1 MAAKQKELITEEPMI
16 AEPNQLAVVSA
27 TPMTI
32 IQNAVASG
40 IGADE
45 LEKLLAM
52 QERWEANRARE
63 AYNAAMSEAQR
74 EMPGV
79 IRDKLNSH
87 LKSKYARLETV
98 DAAIKPVYS
107 KHGFSL
113 SFGTL
118 PDALP
123 DHCHISCEC
132 RHSGGH
138 VEKFEGNFPLDLK
151 GLAGGANKTP
161 IQAMGSTISY
171 ARRYLTLM
179 IFNVAVLDEDN
190 DGNGAGAERINEGEI
205 AAINKELERIFPDD
219 RAGVVMRM
227 LTLAE
232 VETIPEIP
240 KTKFQLILK
249 KLRAKADEYSK

>member
-1 MAAKQKELITEEPMI
+1 MAVKQKELITEEPMI

-179 IFNVAVLDEDN
+179 IFNVAVLDEDD
-190 DGNGAGAERINEGEI
+190 DGNGAPEFIDKGQVARLE
-205 AAINKELERIFPDD
+205 KELKLIPPAEDALGRLLRWAKIE
-219 RAGVVMRM
+219 
-227 LTLAE
+227 TLAE
-232 VETIPEIP
+232 LPRDRFELALQNLVNEAR
-240 KTKFQLILK
+240 KFN
-249 KLRAKADEYSK
+249 S

>member
-1 MAAKQKELITEEPMI
+1 MI

-190 DGNGAGAERINEGEI
+190 DGNGTLECIDRGQI
-205 AAINKELERIFPDD
+205 AALEKELAHIPPGEK
-219 RAGVVMRM
+219 ALERM
-227 LTLAE
+227 LKWAA
-232 VETIPEIP
+232 VDDIADIP
-240 KTKFQLILK
+240 KDRFSLALQNLRNEAKKFN
-249 KLRAKADEYSK
+249 S